1 MHGKEDLKQQ
11 SQIPHGYRPTE
22 DQIRR
27 RAYEIYLARGS
38 RPGSEL
44 QDWLTAEAELREGPR
59 IFR

>member
-1 MHGKEDLKQQ
+1 MPAKEELKQP
-11 SQIPHGYRPTE
+11 SQILHGFRPTE

-59 IFR
+59 IFQ